1 MAWRC
6 LAVAGCS
13 GGGRLGRLG
22 GDGRLQRCRISRPG
36 LAVPV
41 LWRRVVGWSVV
52 TGCVLWIILE
62 DGPVWHRAD
71 QSSAL
76 CSGVAHQCPLL
87 LLVWELAGWWCAG
100 INAKYCG
107 SKGRGASAAEQLTAM
122 RRCRSAGLARCFPA
136 SQQQGAAHS
145 RRGWLP
151 QPACGCQAA
160 GGAGSNP
167 PLLMSHPFSMGV
179 GKPMGAAPG
188 QQPDLVL
195 P

>member
-1 MAWRC
+1 MRE
-6 LAVAGCS
+6 
-13 GGGRLGRLG
+13 
-22 GDGRLQRCRISRPG
+22 GD
-36 LAVPV
+36 
-41 LWRRVVGWSVV
+41 
-52 TGCVLWIILE
+52 
-62 DGPVWHRAD
+62 PVWHRAEQPGLTRSRAAQSD
-71 QSSAL
+71 SEQSSAL

-87 LLVWELAGWWCAG
+87 LLAWELASWCAG
-100 INAKYCG
+100 LNAEHCG
-107 SKGRGASAAEQLTAM
+107 SKGRGASAAEQFPAM

-167 PLLMSHPFSMGV
+167 PPLMSHPFSMGV

-188 QQPDLVL
+188 QQSDLVL